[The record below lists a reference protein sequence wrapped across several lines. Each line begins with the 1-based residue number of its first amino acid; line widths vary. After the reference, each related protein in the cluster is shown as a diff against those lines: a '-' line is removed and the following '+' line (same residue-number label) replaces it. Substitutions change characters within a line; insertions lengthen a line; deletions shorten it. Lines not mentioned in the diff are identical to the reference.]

1 MHMATAVASE
11 GCRDASA
18 QVPAHTMKQVL
29 VAKTPMDQS
38 VQNVDP
44 VVLMMPA
51 DYLELPATYRTLD
64 DVRARLQVLA
74 ARKKQREGLVTSEGR
89 RLVETL
95 MNSDWKWVE

>member
-1 MHMATAVASE
+1 MAASE
-11 GCRDASA
+11 CCRDASA
-18 QVPAHTMKQVL
+18 QVPAHTMKQVF
-29 VAKTPMDQS
+29 VPKTPMDQL
-38 VQNVDP
+38 VQIVDP

-74 ARKKQREGLVTSEGR
+74 ARKKQREGLVTSEGM

>member
-1 MHMATAVASE
+1 
-11 GCRDASA
+11 
-18 QVPAHTMKQVL
+18 MKRGI

-38 VQNVDP
+38 VQIADP

-95 MNSDWKWVE
+95 MNLDWKWVE